1 MFRESLRSGLRVWAA
16 RPDCRD
22 SAVGLD
28 HVALA
33 AEQKRLL
40 SAANLQQRLEM
51 PKKLVRTPVARQFDV
66 GPPKVAMILLQLSL
80 KPAEERERIR
90 SRSREARHNLVVIE
104 PADLLG

>member
-16 RPDCRD
+16 TPDCRD

-40 SAANLQQRLEM
+40 SVANQQQRLEM
-51 PKKLVRTPVARQFDV
+51 PKKLVRTPVARQFDG
-66 GPPKVAMILLQLSL
+66 GPPEVAMILLQLSL
-80 KPAEERERIR
+80 NRLKSVNASAVDPAKPATIL
-90 SRSREARHNLVVIE
+90 SL
-104 PADLLG
+104 